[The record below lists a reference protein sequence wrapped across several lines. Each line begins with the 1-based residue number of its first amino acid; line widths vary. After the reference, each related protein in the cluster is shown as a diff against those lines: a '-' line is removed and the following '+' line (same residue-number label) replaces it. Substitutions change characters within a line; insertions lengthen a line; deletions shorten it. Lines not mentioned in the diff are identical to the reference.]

1 MTPSSDIDSPQA
13 ASSAPSASLFGDAPS
28 QVGKPM
34 AYQVL
39 ARKYRPRRFEDLIGQ
54 EAMVRTLR
62 NAFATGRIAH
72 AFMLTGVRGIG
83 KTTTARL
90 LARALNYQSD
100 RLNAPSIELDP
111 PGFYCSAIIAG
122 QHPDVL
128 EMDAA
133 SHTGVANI
141 RDILE
146 GVAFS
151 PVQLRKK
158 IYIIDEVHMLSM
170 AAFNSLLKTLEE
182 PPAHVAFIFA
192 TTEIRKVPVTILSR
206 CQRFDLR
213 RTSPEALA
221 AHLHNIATREGAS
234 IEADALALLA
244 RAAEGSVRDGLSLL
258 DQAIVQAE
266 VGHNIGEALVRDML
280 GLADRARLLDLFS
293 HILQGDAGAA
303 LAELGAQYAQ
313 GAEPQQ
319 CIRDLM
325 EICHLSA
332 KSGAVGKAVL
342 MTGPSDQAK
351 RIREFGATQSPAA
364 LGRLWQVLLRGL
376 EECQRA
382 PDALAAAEMTVLR
395 LIAAAQLPGPEEAAA
410 LLRQAAQ
417 ANRSGSG
424 EEAPAPTQSASSN
437 EGAQNS
443 GQKSGTVTP
452 LPPSPSQRAMRPVL
466 VSSSPEPVP
475 VPEPVPSPAGLSL
488 NSTETPDPLTFPDP
502 DPRFVRLIDQLEEA
516 RELNLAVALERYARG
531 AILREGRLEFALAAG
546 APRDFARQIETILQ
560 EALNLRVR
568 VQLDATRVGETLSER
583 RDRLARER
591 IARARAHPAVAAI
604 LDSFP
609 GATITQVD
617 EVQHGQADAPGAQGR
632 QTAPGFAS
640 PDFTSPAFTGP
651 AFTGPDFAD
660 DEPMDADWEAFEESE
675 EEDPP
680 PASPFGALT
689 DAPAVETPGAVANR
703 PERKR
708 SNRAKK

>member
-1 MTPSSDIDSPQA
+1 MTPPSDIHSAPADP
-13 ASSAPSASLFGDAPS
+13 SAPSASLFGDAPS
-28 QVGKPM
+28 QGGKPL

-100 RLNAPSIELDP
+100 TLNAPSIELDP
-111 PGFYCSAIIAG
+111 PGFYCAAIIAG

-158 IYIIDEVHMLSM
+158 IYIIDEVHMLST

-221 AHLHNIATREGAS
+221 AHLHNIATREGAT

-258 DQAIVQAE
+258 DQAIVQAQA
-266 VGHNIGEALVRDML
+266 GHSIGEALVRDML

-293 HILQGDAGAA
+293 HILRADTEAA

-332 KSGAVGKAVL
+332 KSSALGDASTIA
-342 MTGPSDQAK
+342 GPSDQAK
-351 RIREFGATQSPAA
+351 RIREFAATQSVAS

-382 PDALAAAEMTVLR
+382 PDALAAAEMTILR

-417 ANRSGSG
+417 GGQARDSEAAATPDSRPGSSNEASRRSGS
-424 EEAPAPTQSASSN
+424 
-437 EGAQNS
+437 
-443 GQKSGTVTP
+443 VTP
-452 LPPSPSQRAMRPVL
+452 LRPAPARADPTRPNPLHPVMRPVL
-466 VSSSPEPVP
+466 V
-475 VPEPVPSPAGLSL
+475 A
-488 NSTETPDPLTFPDP
+488 STEMATPAPAAVISETASTPDATAFPEP
-502 DPRFVRLIDQLEEA
+502 DPRFVQLIDQLEEA
-516 RELNLAVALERYARG
+516 RELNLAVDLERYARG
-531 AILREGRLEFALAAG
+531 ASLRDGRLEFALVEG
-546 APRDFARQIETILQ
+546 APRDFARRIETILQ

-568 VQLDATRVGETLSER
+568 VQLDPKRIGETLSER

-591 IARARAHPAVAAI
+591 MARAQAHPRVAAI
-604 LDSFP
+604 LEAFP
-609 GATITQVD
+609 GTTITQVD
-617 EVQHGQADAPGAQGR
+617 EAHRGGMSAPGDLIN
-632 QTAPGFAS
+632 APAM
-640 PDFTSPAFTGP
+640 DF
-651 AFTGPDFAD
+651 
-660 DEPMDADWEAFEESE
+660 MDADLVDPDWEEGDDAGDD
-675 EEDPP
+675 DPP
-680 PASPFGALT
+680 LWPAAT
-689 DAPAVETPGAVANR
+689 QKPAAQPVETPASTDNPHPA
-703 PERKR
+703 KR
-708 SNRAKK
+708 LAKLRNNNSSQS